1 MKDPTKVNLTIEG
14 LSQKIRVYRNLVKYE
29 FVENKENE

>member
-14 LSQKIRVYRNLVKYE
+14 LSQKIRMYRNLVKYE
-29 FVENKENE
+29 FVESYADE